1 MKAIVLY
8 FHGFA
13 SSSKSDKVEILKKFF
28 SDEITNAKIIVP
40 DLSNNFSETISQ
52 IEKLIER
59 YSKFE
64 ICLMGSSLGGYYAS
78 YFATKLKAK
87 VVLINPAIYPLEGF
101 DIYLG
106 KNENF
111 STGEEFYITD
121 EDIKYLRTISYKK
134 YKNQRNT
141 LILLES
147 NDEVLSYKNT
157 CSYYY
162 GSNIDITFGGD
173 HSYISLSKKLNK
185 IRNFL
190 NI

>member
-1 MKAIVLY
+1 M
-8 FHGFA
+8 
-13 SSSKSDKVEILKKFF
+13 LKKFF
-28 SDEITNAKIIVP
+28 SDEITNAKIIAP

-106 KNENF
+106 KNKNF
-111 STGEEFYITD
+111 STGEEFYVTD

-173 HSYISLSKKLNK
+173 HSYTSLSKKMNK

-190 NI
+190 NIG